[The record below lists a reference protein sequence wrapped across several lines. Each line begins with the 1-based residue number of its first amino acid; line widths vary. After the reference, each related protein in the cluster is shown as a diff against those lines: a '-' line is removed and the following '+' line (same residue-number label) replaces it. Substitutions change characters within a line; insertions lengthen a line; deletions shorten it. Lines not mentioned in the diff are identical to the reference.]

1 MSWNIYQV
9 VPADLLSQAGN
20 ATASLHEA
28 KGLRFE
34 VDAQPDLPAVL
45 ADHDRIVQVLINLI
59 SNAVKVTPQGSIR
72 CEARRLG
79 VDLVEFAVVDT
90 GIGIARDERASVFE
104 KFRQVGDT
112 LTDKPKGT
120 GLGLA
125 ICKEIVEHLG
135 GAIRVESELGKGST
149 LSFTLPVAVRAQ
161 PAPRRQAPAGGRPRA
176 GHTESA
182 QTKPIHP

>member
-1 MSWNIYQV
+1 MSWNIDQV

-59 SNAVKVTPQGSIR
+59 SNAVKFTSQGSIR

-90 GIGIARDERASVFE
+90 GIGIARAERAPVRSVE
-104 KFRQVGDT
+104 R
-112 LTDKPKGT
+112 
-120 GLGLA
+120 
-125 ICKEIVEHLG
+125 CE
-135 GAIRVESELGKGST
+135 GK
-149 LSFTLPVAVRAQ
+149 ACVRTWRHRGW
-161 PAPRRQAPAGGRPRA
+161 PY
-176 GHTESA
+176 S
-182 QTKPIHP
+182 K

>member
-1 MSWNIYQV
+1 MEFRRV
-9 VPADLLSQAGN
+9 LFR
-20 ATASLHEA
+20 SLHEA

-59 SNAVKVTPQGSIR
+59 SNAVKFTPQGSIR

-112 LTDKPKGT
+112 LTDKPKRS
-120 GLGLA
+120 
-125 ICKEIVEHLG
+125 EEHT
-135 GAIRVESELGKGST
+135 SELQSLMRISYDVFCLKKKTS
-149 LSFTLPVAVRAQ
+149 
-161 PAPRRQAPAGGRPRA
+161 
-176 GHTESA
+176 
-182 QTKPIHP
+182 